1 MGRKLKDQKLVEF
14 GKLSEKIQKLGF
26 ESIIVIGMEKND
38 GSGKTF
44 ISTKYGKKDKLNN
57 VSSAKFEKAVSYLL
71 FILGC
76 TPEELIRSA
85 DSLKLLS
92 EAAQMHSIG
101 VLLQNLISD
110 LDKLG
115 KKKSKP
121 KKKPRSG
128 WHAAFNEHMET
139 RLDEIIE
146 SETAKLESERTP
158 SYRYSKEAEN
168 EAAAKL
174 SSEDN
179 KKLTAIRRRKNRFV
193 SERNYEQAAKAR
205 DEERELLGL
214 NG

>member
-44 ISTKYGKKDKLNN
+44 LSTKCGKKDKLNN
-57 VSSAKFEKAVSYLL
+57 VSGAKFEKAVSHLL

-92 EAAQMHSIG
+92 EAAQIHSIG
-101 VLLQNLISD
+101 ALLQNLTSD
-110 LDKLG
+110 LEKLG
-115 KKKSKP
+115 KKKSKS

-146 SETAKLESERTP
+146 SETAKLESDRTP

-168 EAAAKL
+168 EAEAKL
-174 SSEDN
+174 SSEDK